1 MPISA
6 TAWRTS
12 SSLNGLIT
20 AVMSFMHLS
29 RLHRLIEPPPT
40 PLTSTIEVGDAAS
53 MPGSRR
59 QWIKNLRVTRRD
71 GALFWGARSGAVR
84 YRSAIS
90 FGFRRCR
97 MSFLNSNGLDD
108 LARRLADAVPESVR
122 SFGRDLEG
130 NFKAVLQA
138 QLSKLDLVSRH
149 EFDVQAA
156 LLARTQAMLTALEA
170 RLKELETKIT
180 PQ

>member
-1 MPISA
+1 
-6 TAWRTS
+6 
-12 SSLNGLIT
+12 
-20 AVMSFMHLS
+20 
-29 RLHRLIEPPPT
+29 
-40 PLTSTIEVGDAAS
+40 
-53 MPGSRR
+53 
-59 QWIKNLRVTRRD
+59 
-71 GALFWGARSGAVR
+71 
-84 YRSAIS
+84 
-90 FGFRRCR
+90 
-97 MSFLNSNGLDD
+97 MSFLSSNSLDE

-156 LLARTQAMLTALEA
+156 VLARTQSALTTLEA
-170 RLKELETKIT
+170 RVKELEVKLT